1 MRQMKAASATASPR
15 RAATKP
21 QRMPE
26 NQLDLLQ
33 TMSKV
38 VADTGVVVWLLLCCL
53 ILCIKVAEMD
63 HQTSW

>member
-1 MRQMKAASATASPR
+1 
-15 RAATKP
+15 
-21 QRMPE
+21 MPE